1 MVLFLMDISVCRCC
15 IWPLLAIRISEYH
28 LSILILSSFRGHKD
42 IFIAKICI
50 AYLTK
55 AATAVNPIESDVY
68 FERLRTGG
76 VLFAIPFYHKNQ
88 RVSILSKPMF
98 CSVKVASPSFK
109 PEIQVRFLGRTVLGF
124 FS

>member
-1 MVLFLMDISVCRCC
+1 MDISVCRCC

-88 RVSILSKPMF
+88 RVSDSVKLKL
-98 CSVKVASPSFK
+98 CSVKVAPSPLK
-109 PEIQVRFLGRTVLGF
+109 PEICV
-124 FS
+124 